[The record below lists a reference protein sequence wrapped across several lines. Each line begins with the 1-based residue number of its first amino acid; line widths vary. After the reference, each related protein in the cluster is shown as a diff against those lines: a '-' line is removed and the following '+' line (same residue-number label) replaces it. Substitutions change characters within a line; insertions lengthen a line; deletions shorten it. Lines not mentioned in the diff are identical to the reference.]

1 MVKGTT
7 KTGFEFEYNEQRL
20 DDMEFIE
27 LAAAVD
33 DNVTLLPKLLNM
45 VLGEEQKKRL
55 YDHLRAEDGR
65 VPTQAVADAMEEIF
79 GAAGDQSKNS

>member
-7 KTGFEFEYNEQRL
+7 KSGFEFEFDELRL

-27 LAAAVD
+27 LAAEAD
-33 DNVTLLPKLLNM
+33 TNVTLLPKLLNM
-45 VLGEEQKKRL
+45 VLGEEQKRRL

-65 VPTQAVADAMEEIF
+65 VPIQAIGDAMEEIF
-79 GAAGDQSKNS
+79 DAAGDQAKNS

>member
-7 KTGFEFEYNEQRL
+7 KTGFEFEFDELRL
-20 DDMEFIE
+20 DDMEFVE

-33 DNVTLLPKLLNM
+33 ENVTLLPKLLNM

-55 YDHLRAEDGR
+55 YDHLRTEDGR

-79 GAAGDQSKNS
+79 AAAGDQSKNS

>member
-7 KTGFEFEYNEQRL
+7 KTGFEFEYDEQRL

-27 LAAAVD
+27 VAAAAD
-33 DNVTLLPKLLNM
+33 ENVTVLPKLLDM
-45 VLGEEQKKRL
+45 VLGKEQKQRL

-65 VPTQAVADAMEEIF
+65 VPTQAVGDAMEEIF
-79 GAAGDQSKNS
+79 AAAGDLSKNS